1 MGIFLPFI
9 SLTTAASI
17 ILLFLSLLG
26 LIESQITRRER
37 IDGAEPRATWNERLM
52 FTLRI
57 IPVPEFLKARADD
70 PELFQKVQHAGLL
83 WDGSIYFAFRWA
95 IFWLFSISGFV
106 IGIWR
111 QWDLFSLFLL
121 LVLIVA
127 GIFGPEVWLNR
138 LIEKRQYTIDLSLP
152 DFLDRLSLGLEAGL
166 GFEIALRRTSA
177 NFPGLL
183 GDELRRAVRLIDRG
197 YPREQALGE
206 IVQRTPS
213 QDLSAFVAAV
223 NQTDRL
229 GTSLA
234 KTLRIQTGLLRARRR
249 RRAEEASRRL
259 PILIVFP
266 LVFLFL
272 PALMIIFL
280 APPILHLFFMR

>member
-1 MGIFLPFI
+1 MDIFLLLV
-9 SLTTAASI
+9 SLTAAASI
-17 ILLFLSLLG
+17 TLLFLAFLG
-26 LIESQITRRER
+26 LVERWVTRRER
-37 IDGAEPRATWNERLM
+37 EEVSAERATWNERFT

-57 IPVPEFLKARADD
+57 IPIPDFIRARADD
-70 PELFQKVQHAGLL
+70 SELTKMVLHAGLR
-83 WDGSIYFAFRWA
+83 WDGSDYFAFRWA

-106 IGIWR
+106 VGIWR

-121 LVLIVA
+121 IVLNVA
-127 GIFGPEVWLNR
+127 GIFGPEVWLNWR
-138 LIEKRQYTIDLSLP
+138 IERRQYTIDLSLP

-166 GFEIALRRTSA
+166 GFEIALRRTSV
-177 NFPGLL
+177 NSPGLL
-183 GDELRRAVRLIDRG
+183 GDELRRAVRLIDHG

-206 IVQRTPS
+206 IVLRNPS

-272 PALMIIFL
+272 PALIIIFL
-280 APPILHLFFMR
+280 APPILHLFLLR

>member
-1 MGIFLPFI
+1 MDIFLLLI
-9 SLTTAASI
+9 SLTAAASI
-17 ILLFLSLLG
+17 TLLFLAFLG
-26 LIESQITRRER
+26 IIERWVIGHER
-37 IDGAEPRATWNERLM
+37 GRGRSERATWNERFA
-52 FTLRI
+52 FTLRL
-57 IPVPEFLKARADD
+57 IPIPDFIKTRADES
-70 PELFQKVQHAGLL
+70 ELTKKALHAGLR
-83 WDGSIYFAFRWA
+83 WDGSDYVAFRWA

-111 QWDLFSLFLL
+111 GWDLFSLFLL
-121 LVLIVA
+121 VVLNVA
-127 GIFGPEVWLNR
+127 GIFGPEVWLNWR
-138 LIEKRQYTIDLSLP
+138 IERRQYTIDLSLP

-166 GFEIALRRTSA
+166 GFEIALRRTSV
-177 NFPGLL
+177 NYPGLL
-183 GDELRRAVRLIDRG
+183 GDELRRAVRLNDRG

-206 IVQRTPS
+206 IVLRNPS

-272 PALMIIFL
+272 PALIIIFL
-280 APPILHLFFMR
+280 TPPILHLFLLR

>member
-1 MGIFLPFI
+1 MDIFLLLI
-9 SLTTAASI
+9 TLTVAASLP
-17 ILLFLSLLG
+17 LLFLASMG
-26 LIESQITRRER
+26 IVER
-37 IDGAEPRATWNERLM
+37 WMTGHEMGEGSAERATLNARFA

-57 IPVPEFLKARADD
+57 IPIPDLIKARADD
-70 PELFQKVQHAGLL
+70 PKLTKKVMHAGLR
-83 WDGSIYFAFRWA
+83 WDGSDYVAFQWA

-121 LVLIVA
+121 VVVNVA
-127 GIFGPEVWLNR
+127 GIFGPEVWLNWR
-138 LIEKRQYTIDLSLP
+138 IERCQYTIDLSLP

-166 GFEIALRRTSA
+166 GFEIALRRTSVTY
-177 NFPGLL
+177 PGLL

-206 IVQRTPS
+206 IVLRNPS
-213 QDLSAFVAAV
+213 QDLNAFVAAV

-249 RRAEEASRRL
+249 RRAEEAGRRL

-272 PALMIIFL
+272 PALIIIFL
-280 APPILHLFFMR
+280 TPPILHLFLLR